1 MSKLT
6 ATAVTKAKARP
17 KQYKLADSGGM
28 YLLVLPT
35 GSKYWRYDY
44 SFNKKRN
51 TLALGIFPDISL
63 ADARKAHQKAR
74 EAIISAA
81 LIAIK
86 IGINTKDKL
95 IKEVR
100 ENTSESSKRVTDVI
114 EKRAGNDYA
123 EGDRWL
129 VKRGDNNSHIFSIL
143 PHPLNVK

>member
-28 YLLVLPT
+28 YLLVMPS

-74 EAIISAA
+74 EVLASGQDPSDLKKTKKLERDIEQGNSFEAMMFAIMYGS
-81 LIAIK
+81 LGIK
-86 IGINTKDKL
+86 INQ
-95 IKEVR
+95 KESQWKY
-100 ENTSESSKRVTDVI
+100 NP
-114 EKRAGNDYA
+114 
-123 EGDRWL
+123 
-129 VKRGDNNSHIFSIL
+129 NSHQVSL
-143 PHPLNVK
+143 PG